1 MEWNKLYPVTQNRN
15 VCCTLMWCG
24 KREESE
30 KSLHNVAYEMENGW
44 IVIFAIVCHYMYAKA
59 QQLNIL

>member
-1 MEWNKLYPVTQNRN
+1 MEWNKLYPVTQIEMY
-15 VCCTLMWCG
+15 VVHWCDVG
-24 KREESE
+24 NEEASE
-30 KSLHNVAYEMENGW
+30 KSLHSVAYEMENGW